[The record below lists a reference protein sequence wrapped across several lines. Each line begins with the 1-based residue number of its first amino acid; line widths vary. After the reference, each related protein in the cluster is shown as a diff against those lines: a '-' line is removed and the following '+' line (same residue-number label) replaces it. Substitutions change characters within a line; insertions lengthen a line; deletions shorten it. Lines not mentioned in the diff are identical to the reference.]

1 MLRSRSLIG
10 RAQSGIELII
20 LVGFFA
26 FFFLILLL
34 VIHENTNEERWENR
48 NLFTQE
54 VALDIQQEIAL
65 AAGSSSGYSRQF
77 TLPSKISGVSYSAEI
92 IDNTVIYVHTDDG
105 FHALSLPVF
114 NVTGSVIVGGTN
126 RIRNSDGTVY
136 LNYP

>member
-1 MLRSRSLIG
+1 MFRNLNNFKRG
-10 RAQSGIELII
+10 QSGIELII

-26 FFFLILLL
+26 FFFLIFML
-34 VIHENTNEERWENR
+34 VIHQNTSDKRWENR
-48 NLFTQE
+48 NLLTQE
-54 VALDIQQEIAL
+54 VALQIQQEIAL
-65 AAGSSSGYSRQF
+65 AAESLSGYSRQF
-77 TLPSKISGVSYSAEI
+77 DLPLKISGVSYSADI